1 MYWLAF
7 DSFKNMH
14 VLKYC
19 ICLGGGSSS
28 PTLSS
33 VSKLEDKMSSVNV
46 RVTVSKAAID
56 TQQDCVIPNFL
67 IS

>member
-1 MYWLAF
+1 MYWSAF

-14 VLKYC
+14 VLKKC

-33 VSKLEDKMSSVNV
+33 VIKLEDKMSSVNV
-46 RVTVSKAAID
+46 RVTVSKADID